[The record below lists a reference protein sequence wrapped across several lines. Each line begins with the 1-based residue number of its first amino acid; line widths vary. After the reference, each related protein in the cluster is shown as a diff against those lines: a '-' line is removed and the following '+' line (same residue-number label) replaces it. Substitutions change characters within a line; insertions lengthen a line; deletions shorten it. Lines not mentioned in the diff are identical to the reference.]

1 MIIKVTKGSNPHQ
14 LASYLLHPNKQKA
27 GSTLQID
34 TNMVGLTVAEFAEE
48 FRFSHALNPRVK
60 QTMAHYSVSLAP
72 NERVKPEIRH
82 DISRRIL
89 TETGHS
95 DCQYLSVEHHDQ
107 SHKHNV
113 QHWHI
118 ATSTVD
124 LDGQHI
130 EDDFIRLKLRRLERC
145 LEQEFGLIATQVKP
159 ETERKNL
166 TTGEHRLKGR
176 THQTLS
182 KETLWGAIDAAAIDQ
197 PSMSLLVARLRAQA
211 ISVRLRFHN
220 GGPTG
225 ISFETGGIAFPGYRL
240 GKAYSF
246 NGLQHHLGVYYFP
259 DQLPRLLELTQG
271 SPQDAQ
277 HQLEHYHSRQEQYR
291 ADYQR
296 YRPPG
301 YLAPIQ
307 RDHWV
312 VQQALADRRDPH
324 TTATIISWAS
334 EHAQQIK
341 RTQGAQAAADYAV
354 QLTAA
359 EVQGAQQPSHC
370 PRDRQPEMER

>member
-145 LEQEFGLIATQVKP
+145 LEQEFGLTATQVKP

-176 THQTLS
+176 THQTLP
-182 KETLWGAIDAAAIDQ
+182 KENLWSAIDAAARDQ
-197 PSMSLLVARLRAQA
+197 PSMSLLVARLRAQS
-211 ISVRLRFHN
+211 ISVRLRLN
-220 GGPTG
+220 GGRPTG
-225 ISFETGGIAFPGYRL
+225 ISYELGGIAFPGYKL

-246 NGLQHHLGVYYFP
+246 NGLQRHLGVYY
-259 DQLPRLLELTQG
+259 LPEQDPHLLELTQL
-271 SPQDAQ
+271 SPQENQ
-277 HQLEHYHSRQEQYR
+277 HRLERYQTNQQRYEAH
-291 ADYQR
+291 YQR
-296 YRPPG
+296 YCPPVDTT
-301 YLAPIQ
+301 LTQ
-307 RDHWV
+307 RDLFV
-312 VQQALADRRDPH
+312 VRQALADNVDLD
-324 TTATIISWAS
+324 TVAAIISWAS
-334 EHAQQIK
+334 EQAQLIK
-341 RTQGAQAAADYAV
+341 RTQGAQAAAEYAM
-354 QLTAA
+354 QLTAE
-359 EVQGAQQPSHC
+359 EVQRGQQWRQL
-370 PRDRQPEMER
+370 PREQHQGLER